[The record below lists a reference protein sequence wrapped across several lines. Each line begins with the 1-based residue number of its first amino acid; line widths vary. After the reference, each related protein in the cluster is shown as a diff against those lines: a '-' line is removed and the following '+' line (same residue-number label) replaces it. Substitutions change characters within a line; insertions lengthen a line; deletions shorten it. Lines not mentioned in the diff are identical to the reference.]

1 MCTQTD
7 KEEPGSDLIGR
18 VPITALAKMINFDTS
33 GSNGLKQPLWLLRL
47 LTDMSAVAIER

>member
-1 MCTQTD
+1 MSYWNLSFKILCTQTD

-33 GSNGLKQPLWLLRL
+33 GSNGLKQPL
-47 LTDMSAVAIER
+47 